1 MYLDDNNDYDDEI
14 DNNREINLIS
24 FVIVVDDVQFVLDT
38 STFTD
43 LMLLVFYC
51 SYMSTFIYTFFVVVC
66 KYFLSFFLQFLVIAT
81 ALGRT
86 LNSIYFILIVRKEN

>member
-1 MYLDDNNDYDDEI
+1 MYLDDNNDDDDDDEI

-43 LMLLVFYC
+43 LILLVFYC
-51 SYMSTFIYTFFVVVC
+51 SYMSTFIYTFFVIVC
-66 KYFLSFFLQFLVIAT
+66 KYFLSFFFFC
-81 ALGRT
+81 
-86 LNSIYFILIVRKEN
+86 NS